1 MDVVAEDKNHVKMEE
16 RSVDEEKEVKTNLNE
31 QQDGEKRIQEE
42 QVEPIFAEGDKTDT
56 SAEQQMDENHQA
68 EETAEQQTDE
78 TTELKAKIEQL
89 EKELDEK
96 DNRLIRVQADFDNYR
111 KRTRNEIE
119 AIEKYR
125 SQSLATE
132 LLGVVDNFERAL
144 QTNVTSEDAKALL
157 QGMEMVYKGM
167 LEAFNKE
174 GIEPIE
180 SVGKVFD
187 PHEHHAVMQGSDE
200 QVESNIVLEEFQKGY
215 RLKDRVIRPA
225 MVKVNQ

>member
-1 MDVVAEDKNHVKMEE
+1 MDVVAEDKKQVKMEE
-16 RSVDEEKEVKTNLNE
+16 RSVDEEKEVKTNSNE
-31 QQDGEKRIQEE
+31 QQEEKKFQNE

-56 SAEQQMDENHQA
+56 L
-68 EETAEQQTDE
+68 AEQQTDE
-78 TTELKAKIEQL
+78 NHQDEVTDETAELKAKIEQL

-125 SQSLATE
+125 SQPLATE
-132 LLGVVDNFERAL
+132 LLTVVDNFERAL

-157 QGMEMVYKGM
+157 QGMEMVYKEM
-167 LEAFNKE
+167 LEAFKKE

-180 SVGKVFD
+180 SVGKEFD

-200 QVESNIVLEEFQKGY
+200 QVKSNIVLEEFQKGY

>member
-1 MDVVAEDKNHVKMEE
+1 MAEDKNHVKMEE

-167 LEAFNKE
+167 LEAFKKE

-180 SVGKVFD
+180 SVGKEFD

-200 QVESNIVLEEFQKGY
+200 QVKSNIVLEEFQKGY